1 MDVEFSEEQRLL
13 RETADRI
20 LSDRDT
26 LGEARAALD
35 GIEPVDLWKTVFEA
49 GWADLTLPADQGGD
63 GMAGIAH
70 AVIVL
75 EACGGALANPQ
86 LIGHLAASILA
97 AGAGLNDAVA
107 AMAAGRRAACLA
119 SAPPDDRR
127 IAWTTIGPRGVTDSP
142 LLEVAPNGTVSGI
155 AEWVLDAPG
164 ADMFVGLAHAGGE
177 LVAVSV
183 ESFAPGVTIEPVFR
197 YDATRPLARVTF
209 TSAPAKVKSV
219 DSVVAGTAWYAAQ
232 VFVAAESLG
241 SAIAALEVTVAYVK
255 DRQAFGRSVG
265 SYQAVKHGLTEA
277 LRMIENARSLVLYA
291 VWAATAS
298 PDEFPLVA
306 SAARST
312 AGRAQ
317 ETAAKAM
324 FAFHGGIGATWE
336 HDTHLFY
343 RRAQLNRLLLG
354 GTRAATD
361 RVASEMMR
369 RESSLDPV

>member
-1 MDVEFSEEQRLL
+1 M
-13 RETADRI
+13 
-20 LSDRDT
+20 
-26 LGEARAALD
+26 
-35 GIEPVDLWKTVFEA
+35 FEA
-49 GWADLTLPADQGGD
+49 GWADLTLPEDQGGD
-63 GMAGIAH
+63 GLAGIAN

-86 LIGHLAASILA
+86 LIGHLASSVLA
-97 AGAGLNDAVA
+97 AGAGLDAAVS
-107 AMAAGRRAACLA
+107 AMAGGQRAAYLA
-119 SAPPDDRR
+119 SDPPDDRR
-127 IAWTTIGPRGVTDSP
+127 AGWTTVGPRGMADSE
-142 LLEVAPNGTVSGI
+142 LLEVGSDGTVSGT

-164 ADMFVGLAHAGGE
+164 ADLYVGLARSGDDVVG
-177 LVAVSV
+177 VSV
-183 ESFAPGVTIEPVFR
+183 EASAPGVTVEPAVR

-209 TSAPAKVKSV
+209 ESAVASVGSV
-219 DSVVAGTAWYAAQ
+219 DAAAAGAAWYAAQ

-241 SAIAALEVTVAYVK
+241 AAIAALDITVAYAK
-255 DRQAFGRSVG
+255 DRQAFGRSIG

-277 LRMIENARSLVLYA
+277 LRMIENARSLILYA
-291 VWAATAS
+291 AWAATAS

>member
-1 MDVEFSEEQRLL
+1 VDVELSEEQQLL
-13 RETADRI
+13 RETANRV
-20 LSDRDT
+20 LGDRDT
-26 LGEARAALD
+26 LAEARAALD
-35 GIEPVDLWKTVFEA
+35 GIEPVGLWKTVFEA
-49 GWADLTLPADQGGD
+49 GWADLTLPEDHGGD
-63 GMAGIAH
+63 SLAGIAN

-86 LIGHLAASILA
+86 LIGHLASSILA
-97 AGAGLNDAVA
+97 AVAGLDGAVTS
-107 AMAAGRRAACLA
+107 MASGQRAAYIA
-119 SAPPDDRR
+119 TAPPDDRR
-127 IAWTTIGPRGVTDSP
+127 ADWTALGPRGAADSP
-142 LLEVAPNGTVSGI
+142 LLEVGQNGTVSGT

-164 ADMFVGLAHAGGE
+164 ADIFVGVARSGSN

-183 ESFAPGVTIEPVFR
+183 EGSAQGVTIEPAVR

-209 TSAPAKVKSV
+209 ESAVAAKGPLEVG
-219 DSVVAGTAWYAAQ
+219 DAGAGWYAAQ

-241 SAIAALEVTVAYVK
+241 AAIAALNITVAYVK
-255 DRQAFGRSVG
+255 DRQAFGRSIG

-291 VWAATAS
+291 AWAATTS

-317 ETAAKAM
+317 ETAVKAM

-369 RESSLDPV
+369 RESSLVPV